1 MLEQAEDTDFL
12 SHVLFVVVCR
22 VKITSRSCLFLR
34 IESALLEQAED
45 IHLTESVFL
54 HQLIQSSFLRFHR
67 VDTLI
72 IGLRYEVERNKNE
85 WEKMGKQ

>member
-1 MLEQAEDTDFL
+1 MNGKLNFK
-12 SHVLFVVVCR
+12 SMKKSW
-22 VKITSRSCLFLR
+22 KI
-34 IESALLEQAED
+34 
-45 IHLTESVFL
+45 
-54 HQLIQSSFLRFHR
+54 IQSSFLRFHR